1 MVRSSPRVARTTAG
15 LSFAVLRSV
24 NGNLTSTTSPGWA
37 VVGIE
42 VWFVQPLPEPR
53 LAQPYPLSDLKPLG
67 HSLENDLQLLRR
79 KVAKQFC
86 QLFGRHLNRHP
97 GHTNFLLEQESI
109 RGGERKTHKARH
121 PPGRLSLPTPRCCST
136 VEALS

>member
-24 NGNLTSTTSPGWA
+24 NGNLTRTTSPGWR

-67 HSLENDLQLLRR
+67 HSVENDLQLLRR

-86 QLFGRHLNRHP
+86 ELFGCQFNRHP
-97 GHTNFLLEQESI
+97 SHTGFLLEQESI
-109 RGGERKTHKARH
+109 RGGERKRSEERRVGKECRS
-121 PPGRLSLPTPRCCST
+121 RWST
-136 VEALS
+136 YH